1 MKYYTDE
8 ELFKSLYSKENKYF
22 MDKNGV
28 YWDRQILFDIIEE
41 IVNEILLE
49 NVEGEVNNGLLY

>member
-8 ELFKSLYSKENKYF
+8 ELFKSLYSKENKHF

>member
-1 MKYYTDE
+1 VKDYTDE

-22 MDKNGV
+22 MNKNGV
-28 YWDRQILFDIIEE
+28 YWGRQILFDIIEE

-49 NVEGEVNNGLLY
+49 NAEGESK

>member
-8 ELFKSLYSKENKYF
+8 ELFKSFYSKKNKYF
-22 MDKNGV
+22 MDKSGV
-28 YWDRQILFDIIEE
+28 YWDRQILFDVIEE

-49 NVEGEVNNGLLY
+49 NLKGRNK